1 MADVLKKNILSS
13 LDFLGSL
20 LGLSPE
26 SSFEF
31 VCWFLEVEVVLKF
44 LLLYNFEK

>member
-26 SSFEF
+26 SSFD